1 MQAEK
6 EEPKDQ
12 PEIKSE
18 EVPKPEAPS
27 QTIPKS
33 FEISP
38 NSESESI
45 KIIKK
50 GNDNSQLNISYNFL
64 FKVSL
69 IGDSGTGKTSILTR
83 FIDNVFK
90 EDTATT
96 IGVDFKIVS
105 FDLGESTYAKMQ
117 IWDTCGSERFRSLTA
132 NFLKTC
138 SAFVLVFDLTRTG
151 TFTSI
156 DNWIKTI
163 NENTKPKFLILI
175 GNKSDMV
182 NERQV
187 SKEEILKYC
196 EKNNLNYIEISAKN
210 NENVEKI
217 FKEVAYQLYSEIK
230 GKKINEDQGAMK
242 EFEIGGYKNIKI
254 GSGKKENKEPTKKCC
269 NI

>member
-6 EEPKDQ
+6 EETKDQ

-18 EVPKPEAPS
+18 EAPKKEAPS
-27 QTIPKS
+27 QTVPKS

-90 EDTATT
+90 DDTATT

-105 FDLGESTYAKMQ
+105 FDLGDSTYAKMQ
-117 IWDTCGSERFRSLTA
+117 I
-132 NFLKTC
+132 FLKTC
-138 SAFVLVFDLTRTG
+138 SAFVLVFDLTRAG

-187 SKEEILKYC
+187 SKEDILKYC

-230 GKKINEDQGAMK
+230 SKKINEDQGAMK

-254 GSGKKENKEPTKKCC
+254 GNGKKESKEPTKKCC

>member
-6 EEPKDQ
+6 EETKDQ

-18 EVPKPEAPS
+18 EAPKKEAPS
-27 QTIPKS
+27 QTVPKS

-90 EDTATT
+90 DDTATT

-117 IWDTCGSERFRSLTA
+117 IWDTCGQEIYKSL
-132 NFLKTC
+132 
-138 SAFVLVFDLTRTG
+138 
-151 TFTSI
+151 
-156 DNWIKTI
+156 
-163 NENTKPKFLILI
+163 
-175 GNKSDMV
+175 
-182 NERQV
+182 
-187 SKEEILKYC
+187 
-196 EKNNLNYIEISAKN
+196 ISSFYRNSSLAMMM
-210 NENVEKI
+210 
-217 FKEVAYQLYSEIK
+217 YSV
-230 GKKINEDQGAMK
+230 DR
-242 EFEIGGYKNIKI
+242 
-254 GSGKKENKEPTKKCC
+254 
-269 NI
+269 

>member
-1 MQAEK
+1 MQTENK
-6 EEPKDQ
+6 ENKPDQ
-12 PEIKSE
+12 EIKKDDA
-18 EVPKPEAPS
+18 PNPEP
-27 QTIPKS
+27 QIEKDPKS
-33 FEISP
+33 FEISS

-83 FIDNVFK
+83 FIDNLFK
-90 EDTATT
+90 DDTATT

-138 SAFVLVFDLTRTG
+138 SAFVLVFDLTRLS

-182 NERQV
+182 EERQV
-187 SKEEILKYC
+187 NKEEILKYC

-230 GKKINEDQGAMK
+230 SKKINEDQSAMK

-254 GSGKKENKEPTKKCC
+254 ANGKKENKEPTKKCC